1 MIISDQ
7 VQTLLQHIRALS
19 IDIGPRGS
27 TTAGERQGA
36 EYCKAQLEQ
45 LGIQANLEAFMSA
58 GSIFLPHLLASVLM
72 LTAFILYPQAGRWS
86 AAIAFAVSLIS
97 LASQLLELG
106 FKDNLFRWMV
116 PKAKSQNVVAVVPPA
131 DERYQD
137 LVLIGHIDTQRTPLI
152 FRSKAWVDAYKAFI
166 TIAFILFA
174 AQVLLFGLGWIFQ
187 WGWLWYAASPSAL
200 GALLLAAICV
210 QADLTP
216 FTAGANDNATA
227 VAMVL
232 ALAEKFQYSP
242 LQHTRVYLVCTGC
255 EEVQHYGAI
264 DFFKRHRL
272 EMLNP
277 RGLVFEMLGCA
288 GPAWLTSEGIIVPF
302 HADADLMALVERLSQ
317 ENPQWGAYPGQI
329 SGGNTEMADCLRF
342 KVPAI
347 TLFGLTPQGEAPYWH
362 QVGDTFDK
370 MDPEVLDRT
379 YALALALIQEIDR
392 SAASLD

>member
-1 MIISDQ
+1 MTDP
-7 VQTLLQHIRALS
+7 VETLLQHIRALS
-19 IDIGPRGS
+19 LGIGPRGS
-27 TTAGERQGA
+27 TTEGERRGA
-36 EYCKAQLEQ
+36 EYCKTQLEE
-45 LGIQANLEAFMSA
+45 LGIQANIEAFMSA

-72 LTAFILYPQAGRWS
+72 LTSFILYPQAGRWS
-86 AAIAFAVSLIS
+86 AAVAFAVSLIS

-106 FKDNLFRWMV
+106 FKDNLFRWIV
-116 PKAKSQNVVAVVPPA
+116 PKAQSQNVVAVASPA
-131 DERYQD
+131 GEHRQD

-152 FRSKAWVDAYKAFI
+152 FRSKAWVDVYKAFT

-174 AQVLLFGLGWIFQ
+174 AQVLFFALGWIFQ
-187 WGWLWYAASPSAL
+187 WGWLWYAAIPSAL

-232 ALAEKFQYSP
+232 TLAEQLQYSP

-272 EMLNP
+272 GMLHP

-302 HADADLMALVERLSQ
+302 HADPNLAALAEHLSR
-317 ENPQWGAYPGQI
+317 ENPHWGAYPGKI

-347 TLFGLTPQGEAPYWH
+347 TLFGLTPQGDAPYWH

-370 MDPEVLDRT
+370 IVPEVLDRT
-379 YALALALIQEIDR
+379 YAFTLALIQEIDR
-392 SAASLD
+392 SAS